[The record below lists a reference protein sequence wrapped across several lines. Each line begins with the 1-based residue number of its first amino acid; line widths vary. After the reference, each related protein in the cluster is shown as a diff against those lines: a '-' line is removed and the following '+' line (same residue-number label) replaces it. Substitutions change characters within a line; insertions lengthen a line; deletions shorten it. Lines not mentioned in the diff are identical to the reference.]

1 MAFESVVR
9 SLRKLVELHQ
19 QLINISEQKT
29 DLIKEGKVEKLQ
41 EKVLQERKLVLQ
53 LEQYEKERQAL
64 VESWFISKDLT
75 TEDMTISSILLN
87 LDNEKQQN
95 KLASVATE
103 LTEAITDLK
112 RSEQLNR
119 ELLEQSM
126 QFVQM
131 SLHLLSPKIGR
142 ASCRERVEISEVAV
156 RVERNKQKSDNRI
169 TQGCNKNRR

>member
-41 EKVLQERKLVLQ
+41 EKILQERKLVLQ

-131 SLHLLSPKIGR
+131 SLHLLSPTLEQMNYGKKDAEVDRGR
-142 ASCRERVEISEVAV
+142 SVFDSKA
-156 RVERNKQKSDNRI
+156 
-169 TQGCNKNRR
+169 

>member
-9 SLRKLVELHQ
+9 SLRKLVDLHQ

-41 EKVLQERKLVLQ
+41 EKILQERKLVLQ

-103 LTEAITDLK
+103 LTEAITHLK

-131 SLHLLSPKIGR
+131 SLHLLSPTLEQMNYGKKDAELDRGR
-142 ASCRERVEISEVAV
+142 SVFDSKA
-156 RVERNKQKSDNRI
+156 
-169 TQGCNKNRR
+169 

>member
-41 EKVLQERKLVLQ
+41 EKILQERKLVLQ

-87 LDNEKQQN
+87 LESEKQQN
-95 KLASVATE
+95 KLASVTTE

-131 SLHLLSPKIGR
+131 SLHLLSPTLEQMNYGEKDAKVDRGR
-142 ASCRERVEISEVAV
+142 SVFDSKA
-156 RVERNKQKSDNRI
+156 
-169 TQGCNKNRR
+169 